1 MAVTRDTIQLNVEI
15 ITPES
20 RSLAQANKRLA
31 SIPNSIR
38 KAIREGEGL
47 ERQMKEIASAG
58 KLVEGIDLTKVAP
71 AQVAT
76 RAKQLGAILKQI
88 PSSAPGVAKLR
99 AEYKALNDRLA
110 DIRQESRGV
119 ASAFRGRGSGGGFLG
134 ALRSGQALLIG
145 VVAGVTSLVASFQR
159 LVRATS
165 LTQKFGASLENNLG
179 SRSAAQRAIKEITS
193 LADELRLPADDLVG
207 SYTKLVNRGLRP
219 TREEMVRLVDLARN
233 QNKSLDQLAEA
244 VLDAQ
249 TGEFERLKEFGIR
262 AKSAGDQVT
271 LSFRGQ
277 EVQVQKTDEAI
288 TQAIVN
294 FGALDGVQG
303 SAAASTDNLGGKFE
317 RFTSLIDRLLANL
330 GRGGLGDA
338 IGDLVD
344 NASRLVEI
352 FIGVTDVTEKASTNL
367 RDLQTQFNLEIKTLR
382 EANLTQEA
390 RAELIERINSKYG
403 DYLPN
408 LLDEES
414 TLGDIARAQELAN
427 RAFTQR
433 IILLAAEERL
443 QEVANQRLEAKRE
456 ELQLQLDLT
465 AAQERTN
472 DAQERA
478 FQGTGS
484 SQNFAGLSTA
494 RGISGQAVAN
504 SIAEQAQERL
514 NKNLER
520 QNELQKEFNE
530 ELKVAEQ
537 LGVDVNAALNG
548 DPLGGGGSGGSGGGG
563 TGKSALERRLEALAA
578 GLRDAEVELETSF
591 VRQEITESEFNRR
604 MLELQEENYQQQLA
618 AFARFNAT
626 KTIAA
631 KEAQLELLK
640 VQAQLNPNIPGAVQ
654 QVLGR
659 DGEANVGNIL
669 AGGLPTQDGVA
680 RSDVQ
685 EGVSRAQG
693 IARRRQNALQ
703 NDRNADRVGD
713 DQFELRQLEIQRELL
728 NQEIEL
734 LREGNDAEVRL
745 AAEKAE
751 QLKEIDQDLFD
762 KRKELAE
769 REKAFQ
775 EELAQT
781 RLQVAEDGL
790 GVITDF
796 LGRDEEARKKN
807 AKAIKAFET
816 ARIIIAGQAELAEIA
831 KNAAALGPAGIG
843 VGIARSAVAIARTVA
858 AIAKV
863 QTARFARGGTP
874 KFGEFGGRSHAQ
886 GGTRGYFDDG
896 TQIEVEKGET
906 FAIVNKNA
914 RGLLG
919 FLSGVNEATGGVP
932 FFNRGGIALDSPNT
946 TPIVPPTTVSATAAP
961 AADNREMINELRAL
975 AAAVNDPQRL
985 RVYLPYSDLETAAE
999 DLNTVR
1005 AAAEI

>member
-145 VVAGVTSLVASFQR
+145 VVAGITSLVASFQR

-179 SRSAAQRAIKEITS
+179 SRSAAQRAIKEITA

-288 TQAIVN
+288 TQAIIN

-382 EANLTQEA
+382 EANLSQEA
-390 RAELIERINSKYG
+390 RAELIERINTKYG

-414 TLGDIARAQELAN
+414 TLGDIAKAQELAN

-472 DAQERA
+472 DARERA
-478 FQGTGS
+478 ANADN
-484 SQNFAGLSTA
+484 SQNFLGTRTA
-494 RGISGQAVAN
+494 RGEAGQAGAN
-504 SIAEQAQERL
+504 SLAEQAKERL
-514 NKNLER
+514 EANK
-520 QNELQKEFNE
+520 ELQEELKKSFEQ

-537 LGVDVNAALNG
+537 LGVDIDAALNG
-548 DPLGGGGSGGSGGGG
+548 DPLPGGKKGKGG
-563 TGKSALERRLEALAA
+563 TGKSGLERRLEALAA
-578 GLRDAEVELETSF
+578 NLRDAEVELETSF

-640 VQAQLNPNIPGAVQ
+640 VQAQLNPDIPAATQ

-659 DGEANVGNIL
+659 DGEANVGAIL
-669 AGGLPTQDGVA
+669 SGGTPGQDGVA

-762 KRKELAE
+762 KRKDLAE
-769 REKAFQ
+769 RERAFQ
-775 EELAQT
+775 EDLYAMKVS
-781 RLQVAEDGL
+781 LAEDGL
-790 GVITDF
+790 SIITDF
-796 LGRDEEARKKN
+796 LGRDEEAREKN

-816 ARIIIAGQAELAEIA
+816 ARIIIAGQAELAEIR
-831 KNAAALGPAGIG
+831 KSSAAFGPVVTAIRTGL
-843 VGIARSAVAIARTVA
+843 AVARTLA
-858 AIAKV
+858 SIAKV
-863 QTARFARGGTP
+863 RSTKFARGGTP

-896 TQIEVEKGET
+896 TQIEVERGET

-975 AAAVNDPQRL
+975 SAAVNNPQRL

>member
-31 SIPNSIR
+31 DIPDSIR

-277 EVQVQKTDEAI
+277 EVQVKKTDEAI

-382 EANLTQEA
+382 EANLSQEA

-478 FQGTGS
+478 FNAGN
-484 SQNFAGLSTA
+484 SQNFAGAATA
-494 RGISGQAVAN
+494 RGLSGQAGAI
-504 SIAEQAQERL
+504 SLAEQAQDRL

-520 QNELQKEFNE
+520 QNELQKAFNE

-537 LGVDVNAALNG
+537 LGVDIDAALGG
-548 DPLGGGGSGGSGGGG
+548 DPLGGGGSGGGGGG
-563 TGKSALERRLEALAA
+563 TGKSGLERRLEALAA
-578 GLRDAEVELETSF
+578 NLRDAEVELETSF

-703 NDRNADRVGD
+703 NDRNGGRVGQD
-713 DQFELRQLEIQRELL
+713 EFDIRQLEIQRELL

-734 LREGNDAEVRL
+734 LREGNDQEVRL
-745 AAEKAE
+745 AAEKAQ

-769 REKAFQ
+769 REKEFQ
-775 EELAQT
+775 EDVLQA
-781 RLQVAEDGL
+781 RLGAAEDGL
-790 GVITDF
+790 SAITEI
-796 LGRDEEARKKN
+796 LGKDEEARKRN
-807 AKAIKAFET
+807 AKEIKAFET
-816 ARIIIAGQAELAEIA
+816 ARILIAGTAELAEIA
-831 KNAAALGPAGIG
+831 KNAAALGPAGVFIG
-843 VGIARSAVAIARTVA
+843 VTRSAAAIARTVA

-896 TQIEVEKGET
+896 TQIEVERGET